1 MTPSA
6 ILLLVFTLTLTYS
19 ILRYHV
25 FGEVAWAQLPLYVL
39 NKAISWSAVTLLALA
54 YLRRNKP
61 AARDLGVLGLFLA
74 FAHILMSFS
83 LLSPAYYAKFYSG
96 PQLTAWAGAAL
107 LAGVGAVVVVV
118 LPGIATLPGMCAALG
133 DARWLRWQRAGYWT
147 LALTAAHCAFMGW
160 QGWLTPAKWHGGLP
174 PITLL
179 GALTAL
185 LPLVLKFRA
194 RPDRPEPAI
203 AATPGRSSNKS
214 VER

>member
-6 ILLLVFTLTLTYS
+6 TLILILALTLCYS
-19 ILRYHV
+19 ILRYHL
-25 FGEVAWAQLPLYVL
+25 FGDVPWAQLPLYVL

-96 PQLTAWAGAAL
+96 PQLTAYAGAAL
-107 LAGVGAVVVVV
+107 LAGVAASVVLA
-118 LPGIATLPGMCAALG
+118 LPGIATLPGMGAALG
-133 DARWLRWQRAGYWT
+133 DARWIRWQRAGYWA

-179 GALTAL
+179 GTLTAL

-194 RPDRPEPAI
+194 RPERLEPAI
-203 AATPGRSSNKS
+203 AATPGRSSS
-214 VER
+214 RSTGR